1 MTSVLRHHRYG
12 RALGAGVLSVALLSG
27 GTAGAFA
34 ATSTPSPKVTTT
46 KKPMPTRT
54 ATMKPKPMPTRS
66 ATKRAMPK
74 TAAAATTAGS
84 ITVSTTH
91 KTVKHGEAVAFAGRV
106 KGVKAGTVLVLQ
118 HRMNGK
124 WTTLRTTTV
133 VNRNGTF
140 TIRRTFTA
148 KGSET
153 VRVVTKDTKVMSSP
167 VSVKVS

>member
-66 ATKRAMPK
+66 ATKKAMPK

-148 KGSET
+148 KGNET